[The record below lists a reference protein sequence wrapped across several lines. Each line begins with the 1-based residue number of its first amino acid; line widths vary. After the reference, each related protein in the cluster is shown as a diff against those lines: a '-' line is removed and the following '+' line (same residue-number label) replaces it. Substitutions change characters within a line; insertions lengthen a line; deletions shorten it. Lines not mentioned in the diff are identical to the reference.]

1 MRPQERSIMTLV
13 AFLATGLA
21 LLAQSGGIQVNS
33 TVKSGDVLSGVVELR
48 VTVQSPSPVTQ
59 VEFSIDGK
67 LRATDTSTP
76 YTYLLDTIVEK
87 EGPMQIEIGVYTA
100 SGDSRKI
107 VLNVT
112 IDNGVSKG
120 VEFHLKS
127 ATEFLQVSKWDEA
140 IQAARVALKAD
151 ESSTK
156 ARILM
161 ARAYL
166 GKNMLDRAQQW
177 AEEAVL
183 AEETVEGAE
192 LLAGIH
198 VQRAF
203 RIISSSGDKGDAL
216 KAITDALKAAVQQ
229 KHASLKLQMKAL
241 GEVNDANRLRYA
253 DLLIANHEYS
263 AARRILGEKWNE
275 YEPET
280 AIGNRLIYAMMR
292 SGMMAEAFATSEVI
306 LKRGVPDAA
315 THALRAA
322 GFAYYRKWQQA
333 QEALREGT
341 FSDPNSPTLMTAAA
355 YVATMRG
362 ESTAMVS
369 QVNQMLES
377 HVNAGQ
383 AHYYLFVLQYMVGQ
397 YEESRDN
404 FRRAVLLEPLLYDAY
419 VERGY
424 QALINARNL
433 PAGLSS
439 DRDLILDQ
447 AQAFFEV
454 ALTAKPDSAEALTGI
469 AIASLY
475 KNKVEDA
482 VRMAEAATRAA
493 PQQPW
498 AWFTYAAALGAA
510 RKPAEATQAVDRA
523 GALDE
528 VVLKGRSV
536 PTTDQAWDYTWRY
549 GRQPVLIPPR
559 P

>member
-1 MRPQERSIMTLV
+1 MTVV
-13 AFLATGLA
+13 AFLVSSLT
-21 LLAQSGGIQVNS
+21 LLSQSGGIQVNS
-33 TVKSGDVLSGVVELR
+33 SVKSGDVLSGVVELR

-59 VEFSIDGK
+59 VEFYIDGK

-87 EGPMQIEIGVYTA
+87 EGAMQIEIGVFTA
-100 SGDSRKI
+100 SGDSRKV

-120 VEFHLKS
+120 VEFHLQN
-127 ATEFLQVSKWDEA
+127 ATQFLQVSKWDEA
-140 IQAARVALKAD
+140 IQAARIALKAD

-156 ARILM
+156 AKILM

-177 AEEAVL
+177 AEDAIL
-183 AEETVEGAE
+183 SEETVEGAE

-203 RIISSSGDKGDAL
+203 RIISTSGDKGDAL

-229 KHASLKLQMKAL
+229 KRLALQLRIKAL
-241 GEVNDANRLRYA
+241 GPVTDANRLQHA

-263 AARRILGEKWNE
+263 AARRILSEKWNE
-275 YEPET
+275 YEPDT

-292 SGMMAEAFATSEVI
+292 SGMMTEAYATTEII
-306 LKRGVPDAA
+306 LKRGAPDAA
-315 THALRAA
+315 TYALRAA
-322 GFAYYRKWQQA
+322 GFAYYRKWQEA
-333 QEALREGT
+333 QDALREGT
-341 FSDPNSPTLMTAAA
+341 FSDPNSTTLMTAAA
-355 YVATMRG
+355 YLATMRG
-362 ESTAMVS
+362 ERNAMLS
-369 QVNQMLES
+369 QVNQMLEQ

-383 AHYYLFVLQYMVGQ
+383 AYYYLFTLQYMVGD
-397 YEESRDN
+397 YDRSRDN
-404 FRRAVLLEPLLYDAY
+404 FRDTLLLEPLLLDAY

-424 QALINARNL
+424 QALLNARTM
-433 PAGLSS
+433 PSGLTN
-439 DRDLILDQ
+439 DKELVLDQ
-447 AQAFFEV
+447 AKAFFEV
-454 ALTAKPDSAEALTGI
+454 ALAVKPDSSEALNGLALVHLHKGDT
-469 AIASLY
+469 A
-475 KNKVEDA
+475 EA
-482 VRMAEAATRAA
+482 VRMSEAAKDAA

-510 RKPAEATQAVDRA
+510 RKPTEATQAVDKA

-536 PTTDQAWDYTWRY
+536 PTMDQAWDYTWRY
-549 GRQPVLIPPR
+549 GRQPVLIPPKS
-559 P
+559 

>member
-1 MRPQERSIMTLV
+1 MTLV
-13 AFLATGLA
+13 AFMASSLS
-21 LLAQSGGIQVNS
+21 LLVQSGGIQVNS
-33 TVKSGDVLSGVVELR
+33 SVKPGDVLSGVVELR

-59 VEFSIDGK
+59 VEFYIDGK

-87 EGPMQIEIGVYTA
+87 EGAMQIEIGVYTA
-100 SGDSRKI
+100 SGESRKI

-120 VEFHLKS
+120 VEFHLQS

-140 IQAARVALKAD
+140 IQAARIALKAD
-151 ESSTK
+151 ENNNRAK
-156 ARILM
+156 ILM

-177 AEEAVL
+177 AEDAIL
-183 AEETVEGAE
+183 SEETVEGAE

-203 RIISSSGDKGDAL
+203 RIISTSGDKGDAL
-216 KAITDALKAAVQQ
+216 KMITDALKAAIQQ
-229 KHASLKLQMKAL
+229 KRLSLQLQIKAL
-241 GEVNDANRLRYA
+241 GAVTDANRIRYA

-275 YEPET
+275 YEPDT

-292 SGMMAEAFATSEVI
+292 SGMMTEAYAIAEII

-322 GFAYYRKWQQA
+322 GFAYYRKWQEA

-355 YVATMRG
+355 YVAAMRG
-362 ESTAMVS
+362 ERAAMTS
-369 QVNQMLES
+369 QVSQMLER

-383 AHYYLFVLQYMVGQ
+383 VHYYLFMLQYMVGE
-397 YEESRDN
+397 YEGSREN
-404 FRRAVLLEPLLYDAY
+404 FRRALLLEPLLFDAY

-424 QALINARNL
+424 QALLNARNL

-439 DRDLILDQ
+439 DKDLILDQ
-447 AQAFFEV
+447 ALKFFEV
-454 ALTAKPDSAEALTGI
+454 ALAAKPDSAEALNGI
-469 AIASLY
+469 AIANLY
-475 KNKVEDA
+475 KNNVEDA
-482 VRMAEAATRAA
+482 VRMAQAATNAA

-510 RKPAEATQAVDRA
+510 RKPTEATQAVDKA
-523 GALDE
+523 GALD
-528 VVLKGRSV
+528 VVILKGRSV
-536 PTTDQAWDYTWRY
+536 PTVDQAWDYTWRY

-559 P
+559 S

>member
-1 MRPQERSIMTLV
+1 MTLV
-13 AFLATGLA
+13 AFLASGLA

-33 TVKSGDVLSGVVELR
+33 SVKSGDVLSGVVELR

-59 VEFSIDGK
+59 VEFYIDGK

-87 EGPMQIEIGVYTA
+87 EGAMQIEIGVYTA
-100 SGDSRKI
+100 SGDSRKV

-120 VEFHLKS
+120 IEFHLQN
-127 ATEFLQVSKWDEA
+127 ATQFLQVSKWDEA
-140 IQAARVALKAD
+140 IQAARIALKAD
-151 ESSTK
+151 ENNNK
-156 ARILM
+156 AKILM

-177 AEEAVL
+177 AEDAIL
-183 AEETVEGAE
+183 SEETVEGAE
-192 LLAGIH
+192 LLAAIH

-203 RIISSSGDKGDAL
+203 RIISTSGDKGDAL

-229 KHASLKLQMKAL
+229 KRLSLQLRIKAL
-241 GEVNDANRLRYA
+241 GPVTDANRLQHA

-263 AARRILGEKWNE
+263 AARRILSEKWNE
-275 YEPET
+275 YEPDT

-292 SGMMAEAFATSEVI
+292 SGMMTEAYAMTEII

-315 THALRAA
+315 TYALRSA
-322 GFAYYRKWQQA
+322 GFAYYRKWQEA
-333 QEALREGT
+333 QDALREGT

-355 YVATMRG
+355 YLATMRG
-362 ESTAMVS
+362 ERNAMLS
-369 QVNQMLES
+369 QVNQMLEQ

-383 AHYYLFVLQYMVGQ
+383 AYYYLFTLQYMVGD
-397 YEESRDN
+397 YDRSRDN
-404 FRRAVLLEPLLYDAY
+404 FREALILEPLLLDAY

-424 QALINARNL
+424 QALLNARNL
-433 PAGLSS
+433 PSGLTS
-439 DRDLILDQ
+439 DKDLVLDQ
-447 AQAFFEV
+447 AKAFFEV
-454 ALTAKPDSAEALTGI
+454 ALAVRPDSAEALNGL
-469 AIASLY
+469 ALVSLH
-475 KNKVEDA
+475 KGDTSEA
-482 VRMAEAATRAA
+482 VRMSEAAKNAA

-510 RKPAEATQAVDRA
+510 RRPAEATQAVDKA
-523 GALDE
+523 GALDQ

-536 PTTDQAWDYTWRY
+536 PSVDQAWDYTWRY
-549 GRQPVLIPPR
+549 ARQPVLIPPKS
-559 P
+559 